1 MGLAQVAR
9 RVEAPLV
16 GGVARVHLV
25 DDGEERAEAPLAA
38 VGADG
43 GEEEADPRVAHRRRR
58 LRVAAGADDARR
70 AQLAEARADEGGA
83 ARRRARERR

>member
-1 MGLAQVAR
+1 M
-9 RVEAPLV
+9 
-16 GGVARVHLV
+16 HLV

-43 GEEEADPRVAHRRRR
+43 GEQQADPRVAHRRRR

-70 AQLAEARADEGGA
+70 AQLAEARADEA
-83 ARRRARERR
+83 AQLADVRASVARRASKPNTTFSSRSARG